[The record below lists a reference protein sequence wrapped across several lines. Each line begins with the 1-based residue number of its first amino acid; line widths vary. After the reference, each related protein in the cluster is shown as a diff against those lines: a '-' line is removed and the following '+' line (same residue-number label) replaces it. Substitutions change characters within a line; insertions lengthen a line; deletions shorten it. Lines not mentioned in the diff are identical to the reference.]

1 MGAGF
6 AMIRL
11 ARSSEDGKPKTGH
24 VFAIRL
30 TVVTCTVRHRRQR
43 EPSLNVG
50 SEQTQNSA
58 VGGEGR
64 WVCGS
69 KEHF

>member
-1 MGAGF
+1 
-6 AMIRL
+6 L
-11 ARSSEDGKPKTGH
+11 
-24 VFAIRL
+24 FAIRL